1 MVKRSKTSVRYYIYL
16 LFAMMMLVMNWQSD
30 ITHAMAVSG
39 TIPQES
45 IRLRILA
52 NSDTPVDQWT
62 KRQVKDAVVEQ
73 MNQWVTGPTT
83 LAEAREIVASRLP
96 EIEKVIGE
104 EIRKLG
110 FDYSYKAE
118 LAVVDFPTKMYGN
131 RQYPAGDYEALR
143 ITLGQGNGQNW
154 WCVLFPP
161 LCFVDG
167 VSGENVAAASAAE
180 AKPVTVKTQA
190 GTTTANADATTANTS
205 ETSTLGTEQPEIRFF
220 LVDLLVSIANM
231 VQGWFA

>member
-1 MVKRSKTSVRYYIYL
+1 MVKRSAASVRYYIFL
-16 LFAMMMLVMNWQSD
+16 AFSMIMLVMNWQSD

-62 KRQVKDAVVEQ
+62 KRKVKDAVVKQ
-73 MNQWVTGPTT
+73 MTQWVSGPTT
-83 LAEAREIVASRLP
+83 LAEAREIVQSHLP
-96 EIEKVIGE
+96 ELEQVIGE

-118 LAVVDFPTKMYGN
+118 LAVVNFPTKMYGN
-131 RQYPAGDYEALR
+131 RQYPAGSYEALR
-143 ITLGQGNGQNW
+143 ITLGKGEGQNW

-167 VSGENVAAASAAE
+167 VSGEKTASAAAAE
-180 AKPVTVKTQA
+180 PAKGAAAVSK
-190 GTTTANADATTANTS
+190 GDATAAATAQAS
-205 ETSTLGTEQPEIRFF
+205 HADGTAISAEQPEVRFF
-220 LVDLLVSIANM
+220 LWDLLMNILEA